1 VVISLVVGV
10 VFLAAAAYALYLI
23 QVGLLDASA
32 LAEKVAVPRPSSA
45 LDWPEMHVS
54 SVLAEPDDGSQL
66 LVSVVWPARPTHH
79 SILLFEVS
87 DQQRDLRRL
96 AEWSSLQASVTAVR
110 LVGNGVELRQRQG
123 LQRVY
128 ASLLAERLVPAG

>member
-1 VVISLVVGV
+1 VGGV
-10 VFLAAAAYALYLI
+10 LFMAAAGYALYLI
-23 QVGLLDASA
+23 HVGLLDAAS
-32 LAEKVAVPRPSSA
+32 LAEKVAVPRPVSA

-54 SVLAEPDDGSQL
+54 SVLAEPDDGTQL

-96 AEWSSLQASVTAVR
+96 TEWSSSQASVTAAR
-110 LVGNGVELRQRQG
+110 LVGNGVELRQRHG
-123 LQRVY
+123 LQRVQ
-128 ASLLAERLVPAG
+128 AALLAERAVAET